1 MTCLLRYRG
10 RGFDS
15 RRFHHLKKM
24 KDYLIWYRL
33 KSDRE
38 DRIRGMARNWPRA
51 EKMAEKLYFSLR
63 IDKKSVIQTGVKRL
77 YHGQLYND
85 HECSLRW
92 VVCPPELIK
101 EK

>member
-1 MTCLLRYRG
+1 MTYLQKYRG

-15 RRFHHLKKM
+15 RRLHHYKKM

-38 DRIRGMARNWPRA
+38 DRVRGMARNWPRA
-51 EKMAEKLYFSLR
+51 EKMAEKLYFSLK
-63 IDKKSVIQTGVKRL
+63 INKKNVMQTGVKRL
-77 YHGQLYND
+77 HHGQLYD
-85 HECSLRW
+85 DYECSLRW
-92 VVCPPELIK
+92 VVYPPELFK